1 MVHEIPDL
9 IGFELKE
16 GLEYLKKKGLIYQ
29 LVEYKVPDQ
38 SYPSN
43 SVRRII
49 RQRRLDT
56 GEIEI
61 VYCVDTYQLGKESN
75 V

>member
-1 MVHEIPDL
+1 MHEIPDL